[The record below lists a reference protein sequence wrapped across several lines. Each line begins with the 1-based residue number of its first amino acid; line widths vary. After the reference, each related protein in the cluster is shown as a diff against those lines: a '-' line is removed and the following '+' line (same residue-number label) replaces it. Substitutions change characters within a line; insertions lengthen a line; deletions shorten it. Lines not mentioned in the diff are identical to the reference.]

1 MVKEKYVPSEV
12 FQKNIGSFYRWN
24 KNFFFFYFSA
34 SFPRQIFLF
43 DFLFVT
49 DELG

>member
-24 KNFFFFYFSA
+24 KNFFFLFLCIFS
-34 SFPRQIFLF
+34 QTDFLF

>member
-1 MVKEKYVPSEV
+1 MCHLK
-12 FQKNIGSFYRWN
+12 SFRRTLVLFTDGT
-24 KNFFFFYFSA
+24 KTFFFLFLCIFS
-34 SFPRQIFLF
+34 QTDFLF